1 MKAWIPAFAGMTVMN
16 AGMTLM
22 KAAIPKVNPKAA
34 RQRQSLAAA
43 LPLC

>member
-1 MKAWIPAFAGMTVMN
+1 
-16 AGMTLM
+16 MTLM
-22 KAAIPKVNPKAA
+22 KAAISKAKAKAA

>member
-1 MKAWIPAFAGMTVMN
+1 MTVMN

-22 KAAIPKVNPKAA
+22 KAAISKAKSKAA

-43 LPLC
+43 LPLNELAQLRA